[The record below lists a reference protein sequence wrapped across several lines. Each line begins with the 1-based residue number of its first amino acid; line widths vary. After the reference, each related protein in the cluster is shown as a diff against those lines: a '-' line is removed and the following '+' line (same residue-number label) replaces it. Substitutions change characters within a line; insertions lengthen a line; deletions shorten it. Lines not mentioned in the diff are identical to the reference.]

1 MFCLWKRKT
10 SQLFHEPENS
20 ADDWVPVTFVSLRPT
35 LAYRSSEGSD
45 TAGEGIRGSAA
56 LLAKRWSIG
65 GEANQ
70 GERLL
75 HCSVPSLHSQRCV
88 THRSWHVPPQ
98 MVSKLP
104 VMKSICN
111 LHIDKLE
118 FFRLVHP
125 ETAYTFPPLYREVFG
140 SEVTFPDSTEG

>member
-1 MFCLWKRKT
+1 MEEKHFSVVPWAWKHCWR
-10 SQLFHEPENS
+10 QG
-20 ADDWVPVTFVSLRPT
+20 DFVSLRPA
-35 LAYRSSEGSD
+35 LAHRCSEG
-45 TAGEGIRGSAA
+45 TEAAGEGIRGSAA
-56 LLAKRWSIG
+56 LPAKRWSIR

-75 HCSVPSLHSQRCV
+75 HCSASSVKSKFQFSV
-88 THRSWHVPPQ
+88 TDFLFLPLPPQ

-125 ETAYTFPPLYREVFG
+125 ETAYSFPPLYREVFG